1 MAKIESE
8 ILVGKTLEWKGEF
21 DLENKFIP
29 EIICTDRR
37 NEFSIVRDEIT
48 INVLL
53 IAKANIKEILLTASE
68 NTEYENLSNVLFEL
82 PK

>member
-29 EIICTDRR
+29 EIICTNCQR
-37 NEFSIVRDEIT
+37 
-48 INVLL
+48 
-53 IAKANIKEILLTASE
+53 
-68 NTEYENLSNVLFEL
+68 
-82 PK
+82 